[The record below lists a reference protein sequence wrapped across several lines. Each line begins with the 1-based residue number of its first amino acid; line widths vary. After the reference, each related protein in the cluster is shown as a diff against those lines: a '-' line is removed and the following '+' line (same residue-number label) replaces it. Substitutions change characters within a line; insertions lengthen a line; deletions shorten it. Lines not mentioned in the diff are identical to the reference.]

1 MSVTLRIF
9 FLAIFHPNQP
19 SSFAPDEGTYARLAE
34 FVSRGL
40 AVQDFPEYGP
50 ALYNQSKSLVNPS
63 SLLIKIGVDPLD
75 SVRIVSAIY
84 GFFVPFFALL
94 CFVAVQKSRV
104 NLKEIT
110 FENKSV
116 FAKSFI
122 VMLFFL
128 PSNFLWST
136 LGLRES
142 ASQFWILAQT
152 YFIIKFYN
160 EVKYARLVFAF
171 LAIISSVFS
180 FTARPQT
187 ALLISIF
194 LIFLGVVVTLKK
206 RAFSFLLVSILCT
219 ISGNAF
225 ASTPEVQLIV
235 KYKIIEKVE
244 ILSENDSK
252 NVEEKSSKKIHKDTM
267 LCSYPNQII
276 LVSKQKFECVLIKEY
291 KKPLLPPLTSLPQNI
306 DVSMLEE
313 RRNVNRVGASS
324 ALAPSLCSKSINNF
338 ASIKCNL
345 SEIPYRLTAL
355 LVRPFPF
362 VDKGSPFLLFAGLE
376 NLLWLILFLVTLTNL
391 VRLRSQSLFKDYIL
405 SIASFLILFSTAVSL
420 YEGNMGTAFRHK
432 STLLGHLILLNIL
445 AMWSPN
451 FRILSFSNKK
461 TK

>member
-1 MSVTLRIF
+1 MTLRIF

-40 AVQDFPEYGP
+40 AVQDFPDYGP

-84 GFFVPFFALL
+84 GFFVPLFALL

-110 FENKSV
+110 FENSSV
-116 FAKSFI
+116 FAKSFMVI
-122 VMLFFL
+122 LFFL

-142 ASQFWILAQT
+142 SSQFWILAQT
-152 YFIIKFYN
+152 YFIIRFYN
-160 EVKYARLVFAF
+160 EVKYARFIFAF
-171 LAIISSVFS
+171 LAIMSSVFS

-206 RAFSFLLVSILCT
+206 RAISFLLVSIFCM

-225 ASTPEVQLIV
+225 ASTPEVKLIV
-235 KYKIIEKVE
+235 KYKIIKKVE

-252 NVEEKSSKKIHKDTM
+252 NAEEESSKKIDIDTI

-276 LVSKQKFECVLIKEY
+276 LVSKQKFECVLVQEY

-324 ALAPSLCSKSINNF
+324 ALAPSFCSKSINEF

-345 SEIPYRLTAL
+345 SELPYRLTAF

-362 VDKGSPFLLFAGLE
+362 LDEGSSFLLFAGLE
-376 NLLWLILFLVTLTNL
+376 NFVWLFLILVTLTNL
-391 VRLRSQSLFKDYIL
+391 MRLRSHTLFKEYIMCIAFFMIIF
-405 SIASFLILFSTAVSL
+405 SIAVSL

-432 STLLGHLILLNIL
+432 STLIGHLILLNML

-451 FRILSFSNKK
+451 FRILGFGHKK